1 MKKFKIGKFF
11 LYLFLIVL
19 SLLSV
24 LPFLIMF
31 VNATRSTP
39 EIQQQAL
46 SFIPS
51 TYLVNNWRHLMVGAF
66 NPFVGFQNSFIISAG
81 ATILA
86 VYFSSLTA
94 YGIVAYDW
102 KFKNAFF
109 SLIMTI
115 LMIPGTIA
123 IIGFFQFMWQI
134 GLNNSFIPLIVPAI
148 ASPGVVFF
156 MRQYLQATLSLE
168 MVEAARI
175 DGSGE
180 FATFNK
186 IVLPIMKPALATQAI
201 FIMVGTWNQLFLPLV
216 LLSRQQLWTMPIM
229 VAQLQGNI
237 YRTEFGAVWLGLA
250 LTVLPLFVVY
260 ALLSKYIIAGVA
272 LGGVK
277 E

>member
-1 MKKFKIGKFF
+1 MA
-11 LYLFLIVL
+11 
-19 SLLSV
+19 LLSI

-31 VNATRSTP
+31 ANSTRSTV
-39 EIQQQAL
+39 EIQQSAL
-46 SFIPS
+46 SLIPS
-51 TYLVNNWRHLMVGAF
+51 THLFDNWRSLMVGAF
-66 NPFVGFQNSFIISAG
+66 NPFVGFRNSFIISVG
-81 ATILA
+81 ATVLG
-86 VYFSSLTA
+86 VYFSSMTA
-94 YGIVAYDW
+94 YAMVAYDW

-109 SLIMTI
+109 TFIMVI

-123 IIGFFQFMWQI
+123 AIGFFQFMWRI
-134 GLNNSFIPLIVPAI
+134 GLNNNLMPLIIPAI

-156 MRQYLQATLSLE
+156 MRQYLQSTLSLE
-168 MVEAARI
+168 MIEAARI

-216 LLSRQQLWTMPIM
+216 LLTRQDLFTMPIM
-229 VAQLQGNI
+229 VSLLQGNI
-237 YRTEFGAVWLGLA
+237 YRTELGVVWLGLT
-250 LTVLPLFVVY
+250 LTVLPLFIFY
-260 ALLSKYIIAGVA
+260 AFLSKHIIAGVA

>member
-1 MKKFKIGKFF
+1 MRKVGKIFIYV
-11 LYLFLIVL
+11 LLIIL
-19 SLLSV
+19 AILSV
-24 LPFLIMF
+24 MPFLTMF
-31 VNATRSTP
+31 INATRSTP
-39 EIQQQAL
+39 EIQSRAL
-46 SFIPS
+46 SLIPS
-51 TYLVNNWRHLMVGAF
+51 RYLFDNWNYLMGRTF
-66 NPFVGFQNSFIISAG
+66 DPFVGFRNSFIISAG
-81 ATILA
+81 ATVLA
-86 VYFSSLTA
+86 IYFSSLTA

-102 KFKNAFF
+102 KLKNAFF
-109 SLIMTI
+109 SFIMVI
-115 LMIPGTIA
+115 LMIPGIIA
-123 IIGFFQFMWQI
+123 TIGFFQFMWQI
-134 GLNNSFIPLIVPAI
+134 GLNNNLIPLIIPAI

-216 LLSRQQLWTMPIM
+216 LLTRQDLFTMPIM
-229 VAQLQGNI
+229 VSLLQGNI
-237 YRTEFGAVWLGLA
+237 YRTELGTVWLGLS

-260 ALLSKYIIAGVA
+260 AFLSKYIIAGVA